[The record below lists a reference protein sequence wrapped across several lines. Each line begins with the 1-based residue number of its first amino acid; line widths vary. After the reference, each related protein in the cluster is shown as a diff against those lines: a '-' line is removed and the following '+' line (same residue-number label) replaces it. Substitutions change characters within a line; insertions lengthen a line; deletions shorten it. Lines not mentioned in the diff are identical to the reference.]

1 LWRPKERAVKATG
14 IRQFR
19 APVEL
24 LELPEPRALRPDEVL
39 INVRACGM
47 GNWDEI
53 ARNGGWDLGTRPPMA
68 LGVEAA
74 GLVAAVGDQVDGVQ
88 PGDRVAA
95 HSLPLRE
102 QGAWAERYIAAGE
115 HVAAVPAGVPFD
127 AAAALPVPALT
138 ADQTIGDALRVR
150 AGETVLVNGAGGV
163 TGGLLVQLA
172 ARLGATVIATA
183 GPESADRLAELW
195 ATAVL
200 DYHQPDWPKQVRA
213 LTQGGVD
220 AAANAVP
227 SGSVRAMQAVRD
239 RGRLATI
246 TSDPPAAERDIIIRA
261 VLVTPDGRRLSRL
274 VQLVGQGALT
284 VSVGDR
290 FPFDQGAAALARIG
304 HGAPGSAVVLLP
316 GDPG

>member
-1 LWRPKERAVKATG
+1 VKATG

-53 ARNGGWDLGTRPPMA
+53 ARDGGWDLGTRPPMA

-88 PGDRVAA
+88 PGDRVTA

-102 QGAWAERYIAAGE
+102 QGAWAERHIAAGE

-127 AAAALPVPALT
+127 AAAALPVPAL
-138 ADQTIGDALRVR
+138 
-150 AGETVLVNGAGGV
+150 
-163 TGGLLVQLA
+163 
-172 ARLGATVIATA
+172 
-183 GPESADRLAELW
+183 
-195 ATAVL
+195 
-200 DYHQPDWPKQVRA
+200 
-213 LTQGGVD
+213 
-220 AAANAVP
+220 
-227 SGSVRAMQAVRD
+227 
-239 RGRLATI
+239 
-246 TSDPPAAERDIIIRA
+246 
-261 VLVTPDGRRLSRL
+261 
-274 VQLVGQGALT
+274 
-284 VSVGDR
+284 
-290 FPFDQGAAALARIG
+290 
-304 HGAPGSAVVLLP
+304 P

>member
-1 LWRPKERAVKATG
+1 MKATG

-88 PGDRVAA
+88 PGDRVTA

-127 AAAALPVPALT
+127 AAAARC
-138 ADQTIGDALRVR
+138 GRR
-150 AGETVLVNGAGGV
+150 
-163 TGGLLVQLA
+163 A
-172 ARLGATVIATA
+172 ARWR
-183 GPESADRLAELW
+183 P
-195 ATAVL
+195 
-200 DYHQPDWPKQVRA
+200 
-213 LTQGGVD
+213 
-220 AAANAVP
+220 AAA
-227 SGSVRAMQAVRD
+227 RR
-239 RGRLATI
+239 R
-246 TSDPPAAERDIIIRA
+246 PAAARWR
-261 VLVTPDGRRLSRL
+261 P
-274 VQLVGQGALT
+274 
-284 VSVGDR
+284 
-290 FPFDQGAAALARIG
+290 AAARWRPAPQRRQRSARPG
-304 HGAPGSAVVLLP
+304 WAAPGWP
-316 GDPG
+316 G